1 MEPSGVL
8 IVNKSEGFTSHD
20 VINKIRRLYSTRRVG
35 HTGTLD
41 PLATGAL
48 IVLVGRA
55 AKAAEYLSSDK
66 KEYIATLRLGITTDT
81 EDVTGKILTQSGAL
95 PSPDEVFA
103 TVKKFEGDIMQI
115 PPMYSALKVDGKKLC
130 DLARQGVTVERKAR
144 PITVYSI
151 ECKATDSPADYILR
165 VSCSAGTYI
174 RTLCADIGSKL
185 GCGAVM
191 ATLCRSSAGGFS
203 LDEAFTLEELE
214 EKTLEERISLLKP
227 CESLFYELPAI
238 DLPQFYEKLSRS
250 GCEIYQNKI
259 KSNFELGERIRM
271 RNSSG
276 NFYALGEVKQFDNG
290 TAIKSIKMFDI

>member
-48 IVLVGRA
+48 IVLIGRT
-55 AKAAEYLSSDK
+55 AKAAEYLSSDR
-66 KEYIATLRLGITTDT
+66 KEYIATLRLGFTTDT
-81 EDVTGKILTQSGAL
+81 EDVMGNILTQSDTL

-103 TVKKFEGDIMQI
+103 AVEKFVGEITQI
-115 PPMYSALKVDGKKLC
+115 PPMYSALKVNGKKLC

-151 ECKATDSPADYILR
+151 DCKATDSASDYVLK

-174 RTLCADIGSKL
+174 RTLCADIGSEL
-185 GCGAVM
+185 GCGAAM
-191 ATLCRSSAGGFS
+191 ATLCRSAAGGFS

-214 EKTLEERISLLKP
+214 EMTLEERISLLKP
-227 CESLFYELPAI
+227 CESLFYELPTV
-238 DLPQFYEKLSRS
+238 DLPPFYEKLSRS

-259 KSNFELGERIRM
+259 KSNLELGARVRM
-271 RNSSG
+271 RDSNG
-276 NFYALGEVKQFDNG
+276 NFYALGEVKQFNNG